1 MKTSNKLLLGIF
13 LIIIIL
19 TTTVQ
24 LMVYAK
30 YKRGD
35 YVAFNRDDYYEH
47 VNLNVPS
54 TKFVSLIALGSCDLI
69 NSDTPRIEIREG
81 RKGSLSYKVI
91 NDTLIINGDST
102 LTNNA
107 LAGGTRNRQHVKL
120 YLPASAQIQT
130 AFCNVYA
137 KGAPDSIH
145 APSYIITLTKNS
157 DFGISWNDNKDVY
170 FNQLLINGGFASI
183 NLDDHATIND
193 LNLSM
198 ANSTLDSKKALVK
211 KMTLNYD
218 DNCTIT
224 LSGRAFK
231 SLK

>member
-13 LIIIIL
+13 SIIIL
-19 TTTVQ
+19 LTTIVQ

-30 YKRGD
+30 YKRGE
-35 YVAFNRDDYYEH
+35 YVTFNRDDYYDH
-47 VNLNVPS
+47 VKINVPP

-69 NSDTPRIEIREG
+69 NSDTPRIEMREG
-81 RKGSLSYKVI
+81 RSGTLSYKVV

-107 LAGGTRNRQHVKL
+107 MAGGTRNRQNVKL
-120 YLPASAQIQT
+120 YLPVSVQIQT

-137 KGAPDSIH
+137 KGALDSAH
-145 APSYIITLTKNS
+145 APSYTVTLTKNS
-157 DFGISWNDNKDVY
+157 SFGISWADNKTTY
-170 FNQLLINGGFASI
+170 FNQLLINGGFANI
-183 NLDDHATIND
+183 DLDDHAIIND

-198 ANSTLDSKKALVK
+198 AHSSLDSKNALVK

-218 DNCTIT
+218 DNSTIA
-224 LSGRAFK
+224 LSGRN
-231 SLK
+231 LKALK